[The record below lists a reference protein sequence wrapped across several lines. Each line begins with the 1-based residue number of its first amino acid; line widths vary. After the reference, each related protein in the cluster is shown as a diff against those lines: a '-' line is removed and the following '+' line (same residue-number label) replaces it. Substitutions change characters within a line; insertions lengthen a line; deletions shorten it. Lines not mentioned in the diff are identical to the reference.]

1 MIYFSF
7 ERISR
12 NIIGMILLTAAVTVS
27 FAAAE
32 EIPLDEDLFS
42 KSDYIEIVYA
52 DGRFASMG
60 YLREEDLHDDYEK
73 PSCIHTEMKPSSLS
87 RGIWIWNYHY
97 AIAHEREVIDKLSAD
112 NINRI
117 YLQID
122 EKLDAFRSFLKY
134 AKSRG
139 ITVFAL
145 DGAPGYI
152 HDYQVLLEH
161 ISRIQTFNKTNQGS
175 GFEGIQIDVEPY
187 LNPDFNLRK
196 EYYVHQFMNMIRDL
210 RRASGSDIKLSFAL
224 PFWFD
229 KFSVDEKPLT
239 FHAIDIA
246 DEIVIMSY
254 RTDYDEMI
262 RFSYEELC
270 YASNR
275 GRAVYLG
282 IETTRLPDEH
292 HFISGT
298 KEVLPFVNKR
308 NDTFLLLKGPH
319 DGLPVTRKY
328 RINAG
333 RLTFFGNKD
342 QVSSILR
349 RTPRFRGFAGYVIH
363 SYSGLYE

>member
-1 MIYFSF
+1 MM
-7 ERISR
+7 R
-12 NIIGMILLTAAVTVS
+12 NIIGMILLIAAITVS

-32 EIPLDEDLFS
+32 EIPLNEDLFR
-42 KSDYIEIVYA
+42 KSDYIDIVYA
-52 DGRFASMG
+52 DGRYASLG
-60 YLREEDLHDDYEK
+60 YLKGEDLHDEYEK
-73 PSCIHTEMKPSSLS
+73 PSCSHTEMKPSSLS

-97 AIAHEREVIDKLSAD
+97 AIANEKEVIDKLSAD
-112 NINRI
+112 NINKI

-122 EKLDAFRSFLKY
+122 AKLDAFRSFLTY

-145 DGAPGYI
+145 DGGPGYI
-152 HDYQVLLEH
+152 HDYQTLLEH
-161 ISRIQTFNKTNQGS
+161 ISRIQAFNNTYKGS

-196 EYYVHQFMNMIRDL
+196 EYYVHRFMNMLRDL
-210 RRASGSDIKLSFAL
+210 RRAAGSDIKLSFAL

-229 KFSVDEKPLT
+229 KFSVDEKPLS

-275 GRAVYLG
+275 ERAVYLG
-282 IETTRLPDEH
+282 IETTRLPDEQ
-292 HFISGT
+292 HFISST
-298 KEVLPFVNKR
+298 KDVLPFITRK
-308 NDTFLLLKGPH
+308 NDTLLLLKETH

-328 RINAG
+328 WVKAG
-333 RLTFFGNKD
+333 RLTFFGIKD

-349 RTPRFRGFAGYVIH
+349 RTPRFKGFAGYVIH